1 MKHVGDITKLNG
13 AELPIVDI
21 ITGGSPCQDLSV
33 AGKRAGLAGER
44 SGLFMEQIRI
54 IKEMR
59 NECFRQIQLRGTDEH
74 IRPRFMVWENVP
86 GAFSSNGGEDFR
98 AVLEEVCRVADQNA
112 VIPKPTRWGGKW
124 STSGCIL
131 GSGEHG
137 VYSVAWRVHD
147 AQFWGVPQRR
157 KRIALVAD
165 FGGDAAPEILFEREG
180 VRGDSA
186 ESGEARQGTAGDTE
200 GSAGETIK
208 CLNGWDV
215 QSKHIYPENGKAEAL
230 YSGECRGGGGESYV
244 MQSDHVYCLQG
255 NGIDRADTA
264 GCNGKGWREDQ
275 SYTLN
280 TIDRPAVCIG
290 NGQADQ
296 TKINDVV
303 GALNCMHDQ
312 QAILIGGGQYQA

>member
-1 MKHVGDITKLNG
+1 M
-13 AELPIVDI
+13 
-21 ITGGSPCQDLSV
+21 
-33 AGKRAGLAGER
+33 
-44 SGLFMEQIRI
+44 F
-54 IKEMR
+54 
-59 NECFRQIQLRGTDEH
+59 
-74 IRPRFMVWENVP
+74 
-86 GAFSSNGGEDFR
+86 
-98 AVLEEVCRVADQNA
+98 
-112 VIPKPTRWGGKW
+112 
-124 STSGCIL
+124 
-131 GSGEHG
+131 
-137 VYSVAWRVHD
+137 Y
-147 AQFWGVPQRR
+147 
-157 KRIALVAD
+157 
-165 FGGDAAPEILFEREG
+165 
-180 VRGDSA
+180 
-186 ESGEARQGTAGDTE
+186 TE